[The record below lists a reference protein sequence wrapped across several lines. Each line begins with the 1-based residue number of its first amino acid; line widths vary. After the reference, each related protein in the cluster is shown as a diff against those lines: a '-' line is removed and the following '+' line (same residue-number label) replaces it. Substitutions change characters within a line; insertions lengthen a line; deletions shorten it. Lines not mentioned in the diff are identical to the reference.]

1 MKSDDLVIG
10 KCYDIKYRR
19 AVPVNSWSYGHET
32 LLNGVGYLV
41 EIDDPLP
48 GWHTFRLKS
57 STKIVYSSSRGVIG
71 ELFSGAIFVV
81 PGPPMMGGSWQETS
95 LQEKDMSLQERA
107 SEAGSMVT
115 FLDGLGVSCSV
126 DGDAITIP
134 YESLVRFKMVIAT
147 LYKKVLLEDDDEE
160 E

>member
-1 MKSDDLVIG
+1 MRSCDLVIG

-19 AVPVNSWSYGHET
+19 AVPLNSWSYGDEI
-32 LLNGVGYLV
+32 LSNGVGYLV

-57 STKIVYSSSRGVIG
+57 SAKIVYSSSRGVIS
-71 ELFSGAIFVV
+71 ELFGAIFVV
-81 PGPPMMGGSWQETS
+81 PSPFDMKEETYS
-95 LQEKDMSLQERA
+95 LTMTSTERA
-107 SEAGSMVT
+107 SEAGSVMT

-134 YESLVRFKMVIAT
+134 YESLVRFKKVIAT